1 MYLISKELAHTKI
14 YGDKIRQNEEKIQ
27 NFLILFGRGEYLPVQ
42 AEGLACLYHLKTY

>member
-27 NFLILFGRGEYLPVQ
+27 NFLILFDRGEYLPCKQRALVVF
-42 AEGLACLYHLKTY
+42 TI